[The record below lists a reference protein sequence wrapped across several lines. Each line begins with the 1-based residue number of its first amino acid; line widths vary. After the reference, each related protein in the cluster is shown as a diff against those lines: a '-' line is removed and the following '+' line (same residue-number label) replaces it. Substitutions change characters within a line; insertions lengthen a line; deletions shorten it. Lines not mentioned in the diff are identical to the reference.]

1 MRSGALVFVAAAG
14 LVVGCS
20 SSDGSDGSDGGD
32 GSTTTTAADVDR
44 VLAVDDGT
52 VVAVV
57 DPRYQSYNVEMVE
70 VTGGEFWKPY
80 DSGPGKVVRAPID
93 LSSERLRN
101 LAKAL
106 GPAYIRVS
114 GTWANS
120 TYFDADGTA
129 GGEAPEGFVGV
140 LTGDQWAGVGDFAE
154 AVDGEI
160 VGSFASSDGVH
171 GADGAWNDDQAR
183 EFLEFTLDHEI
194 PLVAAEF
201 YNEPGFNI
209 GVPAGYDAAAFGR
222 DFKIFKKTVD
232 DVMPNLK
239 IVGPGSGD
247 DVTPIIL
254 DPAIKSADIL
264 EIVGPEAFDTL
275 SFHFYPKVSERC
287 GSEEGPEAALTK
299 EYLERIEA
307 DQGFYKELRD
317 QYTPGAPMW
326 MTETAQA
333 ACGGDRWAAKYIDV
347 IRYIDT
353 LGRMA
358 DGDGDA
364 VFHNTLAASD
374 YGLIDEANLEPRPNY
389 WAAVVWQQVMGNKV
403 VATKDAS
410 SVADLAIYAHCTP
423 NAAGVTYAVVN
434 SSRTE
439 ERTVATSAEETTVFQ
454 LTGKALDGET
464 INLNGEVLTAN
475 DDGTIPKIEGVTQ
488 AGPVT
493 VPPASV
499 TFVVD
504 PTEATACT

>member
-1 MRSGALVFVAAAG
+1 MAG
-14 LVVGCS
+14 LLVGCS
-20 SSDGSDGSDGGD
+20 NSADSDGSGEPTR
-32 GSTTTTAADVDR
+32 STTTAVPDVDR
-44 VLAVDDGT
+44 VLAVDDGPL
-52 VVAVV
+52 VAVV

-70 VTGGEFWKPY
+70 VTGGEFWRPF

-93 LSSERLRN
+93 LSSQRLRN

-106 GPAYIRVS
+106 GPVYIRVS

-120 TYFDADGTA
+120 TYFDADGTTGAEIPA
-129 GGEAPEGFVGV
+129 GFNGV

-154 AVDGEI
+154 AVDGKI

-171 GADGAWNDDQAR
+171 GADGVWTDDQAR
-183 EFLEFTLDHEI
+183 AFLEFTVDHEI

-209 GVPAGYDAAAFGR
+209 GTPSGYDAAAFGR
-222 DFKIFKKTVD
+222 DFKIFKETVD
-232 DVMPNLK
+232 EVMPDLE
-239 IVGPGSGD
+239 IVGPGSAD
-247 DVTPIIL
+247 DVTPIVF
-254 DPAIKSADIL
+254 DPPIKSADIL
-264 EIVGPEAFDTL
+264 EAVGPEAFGTF

-287 GSEEGPEAALTK
+287 GSGEGPEAALTK
-299 EYLERIEA
+299 EYLERIET

-317 QYTPGAPMW
+317 QYAPEAPMW

-333 ACGGDRWAAKYIDV
+333 ACGGDRWAAQYIDV

-374 YGLIDEANLEPRPNY
+374 YGLIDEDDLEPRPNY
-389 WAAVVWQQVMGNKV
+389 WAAVVWRQVMGNKV
-403 VATKDAS
+403 VATEDAS
-410 SVADLAIYAHCTP
+410 NIADLAVYAHCTP
-423 NAAGVTYAVVN
+423 GAAGVTYAVVN

-439 ERTVATSAEETTVFQ
+439 ERTVATGAERATVFQ
-454 LTGKALDGET
+454 LTGEELDGET
-464 INLNGEVLTAN
+464 INLDGEVLTAN
-475 DDGTIPKIEGVTQ
+475 DDGTIPKIEGVSK

-493 VPPASV
+493 APPASV

-504 PTEATACT
+504 PTAVEVCA